1 MKKRSVKLIVTLFTL
16 SIVLILSG
24 ASFAVFSYYKE
35 LGTSLVAKGSKI
47 SMNVTKYSGDL
58 GRIEPVSDA
67 EAKDSSYTDS
77 VFTITGYNESNKDIY
92 YCIDLTSAING
103 SALPD
108 NEFKIELKEV
118 IHIGNSIYPAKTLID
133 AQQYDNIRKLDLYYG
148 KIPKNTSSS
157 SPISITYHFKL
168 WLGDQVWFTDSDDTI
183 DPSTRHLYSTSVYNN
198 LSLVYTLGLS
208 ATMTLK
214 QITYDVGESTMNI
227 QPTSV
232 IKGVTHDKPYI
243 SGKVFMGWDSNGD
256 GIVDYFP
263 GDSYGTSARTLTAV
277 YTTGTC
283 KYVNVFNPSLS
294 TAYFTK
300 KGTIDKT
307 TDVKHMKFIYM
318 KESEAL
324 ANYNSHSIGAK
335 SGSNSTIPIYCWFE
349 DGTYYVASEGT
360 IESYAVSGQ
369 QTDVSIFM
377 DMHNMI
383 SIDLENFDRPNYLYC
398 MFKNCY
404 SLSSID
410 FSHVQFS
417 RTLISFMFYSC
428 KSLKEFNGFSEILSG
443 SRNVTNTSYMFEG
456 CTSLKKVKLTGFNNS
471 NNTDMRNMFS
481 HCSSLEYLDFSGL
494 DINREANC
502 MYMCQYCSSL
512 KEARFPVLNH
522 QAIANAGF
530 MFRKCTNL
538 VKTNIDV
545 LDLSNNINMSNMF
558 SYASSLKELNF
569 AGIETSS
576 LCNLDNT
583 FSYTGFRNIDLT
595 EWNFSSVTTMIETFF
610 CCPNLESVNL
620 SNSDLYWVGSMKRIF
635 AGSTKLKYVNLK
647 GSDFRNVTNMSYFAS
662 SCASL
667 EEINLDDCITGD
679 IRDLSYAFDGCT
691 NLKKLN
697 TSILVGDRL
706 STLQA
711 AFRNARSLE
720 YIDLSNLN
728 NSYDNCS
735 ITLYA
740 VFSGCSNV
748 KTIKVPDLS
757 RGYSITSLYSAFYN
771 CSNLVR
777 IYSYEPWDYVGSS
790 VSQINIFQGCDNLIG
805 QGCSRG
811 STTTYNRMHF
821 EQFGKF
827 TDIRLEG
834 MEPKCPA

>member
-47 SMNVTKYSGDL
+47 SMSIIKNNADL
-58 GRIEPVSDA
+58 GRLEPISDLEAKSDA
-67 EAKDSSYTDS
+67 YTYS
-77 VFTITGYNESNKDIY
+77 FFQITAYNESNKDIY

-103 SALPD
+103 STLPD
-108 NEFKIELKEV
+108 NEFKIELKESKMGGGV
-118 IHIGNSIYPAKTLID
+118 SATNKTVID
-133 AQQYDNIRKLDLYYG
+133 AQQYNNIRNLDLYYG
-148 KIPKNTSSS
+148 KIPKNISSS
-157 SPISITYHFKL
+157 NPIQINYYFKI
-168 WLGDQVWFTDSDDTI
+168 WLGNQVWFTDSDDTVYT
-183 DPSTRHLYSTSVYNN
+183 SSYHVYSTSVYNN
-198 LSLVYTLGLS
+198 LSVFYTLGLS
-208 ATMTLK
+208 AAMTSK
-214 QITYDVGESTMNI
+214 QITYDVGASTMNI

-232 IKGVTHDKPYI
+232 IKGVTLDKPYI
-243 SGKVFMGWDSNGD
+243 MNKVFMGWDSNDD

-283 KYVNVFNPSLS
+283 KYVNVFNPNLS

-360 IESYAVSGQ
+360 IESYSVSGMVD
-369 QTDVSIFM
+369 DVCIFI

-383 SIDLENFDRPNYLYC
+383 SIDLKNFDRPSYLDS

-417 RTLISFMFYSC
+417 TTLLSYMFYSC
-428 KSLKEFNGFSEILSG
+428 KSLKEFNGFSEILFG

-471 NNTDMRNMFS
+471 NNTAMRNMFS
-481 HCSSLEYLDFSGL
+481 RCSSLEYLDLSGL

-512 KEARFPVLNH
+512 KEARFPVLDH
-522 QAIANAGF
+522 QAIVNAGF
-530 MFRKCTNL
+530 MFRECTSL
-538 VKTNIDV
+538 TKTNIDV
-545 LDLSNNINMSNMF
+545 LDLSNNHNMSNMF
-558 SYASSLKELNF
+558 SHATSLKELNF

-576 LCNLDNT
+576 LGNLDNT

-595 EWNFSSVTTMIETFF
+595 GWNLSSVTSMIQTFF
-610 CCPNLESVNL
+610 NCLNLESVDL
-620 SNSDLYWVGSMKRIF
+620 GSSDLYWVGSMSRIF

-647 GSDFRNVTNMSYFAS
+647 GSDLRNVTDMSYFAS
-662 SCASL
+662 SCTSL

-679 IRDLSYAFDGCT
+679 IRNLSYAFNGCT

-697 TSILVGDRL
+697 TSVLVGDRL
-706 STLQA
+706 SNLES
-711 AFRNARSLE
+711 AFINARSLE

-735 ITLYA
+735 ITLYQA
-740 VFSGCSNV
+740 FSGCSNV

-757 RGYSITSLYSAFYN
+757 RGYSITNLYRAFYN
-771 CSNLVR
+771 CSKLVR
-777 IYSYEPWDYVGSS
+777 IYSYEPWDYVGSGVNQS
-790 VSQINIFQGCDNLIG
+790 SIFQGCDNLIG
-805 QGCSRG
+805 QGCYRG
-811 STTTYNRMHF
+811 GSASNLMHYG
-821 EQFGKF
+821 QYGKF